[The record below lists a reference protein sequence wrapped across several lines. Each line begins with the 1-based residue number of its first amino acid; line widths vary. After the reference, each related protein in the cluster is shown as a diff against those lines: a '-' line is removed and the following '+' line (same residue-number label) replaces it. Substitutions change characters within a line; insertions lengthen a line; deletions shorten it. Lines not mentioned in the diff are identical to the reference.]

1 MSSMPSKDEF
11 FAAMEFVIY
20 GLSPNRKT
28 FAQAIK
34 DEMEKRG
41 QKIFA
46 IDRSG
51 KSGFADLKSIPTK
64 VDRAI
69 VALSPKNTSSVIDEL
84 VQAKIDKVFLQQGS
98 YNKEVL
104 AQLKDRGLQVHTGC
118 ALMYMSNPIFL
129 HRFHRF
135 FHEFFGGAK

>member
-1 MSSMPSKDEF
+1 MPSKDEF
-11 FAAMEFVIY
+11 FAAKEFVMY

-28 FAQAIK
+28 FAHAIK
-34 DEMEKRG
+34 EEMEKRG

-51 KSGFADLKSIPTK
+51 KSGFADIHSLPQK

-69 VALSPKNTSSVIDEL
+69 VALSPKNTASVINEL
-84 VQAKIDKVFLQQGS
+84 VDAKIGKVFLQQGS

-104 AQLKDRGLQVHTGC
+104 AEFKDRGFQVHTGC
-118 ALMYMSNPIFL
+118 AMMYMTNAIFV

-135 FHEFFGGAK
+135 LYELFGGSK

>member
-1 MSSMPSKDEF
+1 MPSKDEF
-11 FAAMEFVIY
+11 FAASEFVIY

-28 FAQAIK
+28 FAFAIK

-51 KSGFADLKSIPTK
+51 KSGFIDIKSLPTK

-69 VALSPKNTSSVIDEL
+69 VALSPKNTASVINEL
-84 VQAKIDKVFLQQGS
+84 ADAKIEKVFLQQGS

-104 AQLKDRGLQVHTGC
+104 AEFRDRGFQVYTGC
-118 ALMYMSNPIFL
+118 AMMYMTNPMFM

-135 FHEFFGGAK
+135 LYEIFGGSK

>member
-1 MSSMPSKDEF
+1 MPSKDEF
-11 FAAMEFVIY
+11 FSANEFVMY

-28 FAQAIK
+28 FAHAIK

-51 KSGFADLKSIPTK
+51 KSGFVDINSLPTK

-69 VALSPKNTSSVIDEL
+69 VALGPKNTASIINEL
-84 VQAKIDKVFLQQGS
+84 ADAKIDKVFFQQGS

-104 AQLKDRGLQVHTGC
+104 AEFKDRGFQVHTGC
-118 ALMYMSNPIFL
+118 AMMYMTDAVFM

-135 FHEFFGGAK
+135 LYEFFGGSK

>member
-1 MSSMPSKDEF
+1 MPSKDEF
-11 FAAMEFVIY
+11 FSANEFVMY

-28 FAQAIK
+28 FAHAIK

-51 KSGFADLKSIPTK
+51 KSGFADLNSLPQK

-69 VALSPKNTSSVIDEL
+69 VALSPKNTALVINDLAE
-84 VQAKIDKVFLQQGS
+84 AKIDKVFLQQGS
-98 YNKEVL
+98 YDKEVL
-104 AQLKDRGLQVHTGC
+104 AEFKDCGIQVHTGC
-118 ALMYMSNPIFL
+118 AMMYMTNPLFM

-135 FHEFFGGAK
+135 LYELFGGSK

>member
-11 FAAMEFVIY
+11 FQAEGFVIY

-28 FAQAIK
+28 FAHSIK
-34 DEMEKRG
+34 DELAKRG
-41 QKIFA
+41 KSIYP

-51 KSGFADLKSIPTK
+51 QTGFADLKSIGSK
-64 VDRAI
+64 ADRAI
-69 VALSPKNTSSVIDEL
+69 IAMSPKNTASVVNEL
-84 VQAKIDKVFLQQGS
+84 TAAKIDKVFLQQGS

-104 AQLKDRGLQVHTGC
+104 AKFKDSGFQVYTGC
-118 ALMYMSNPIFL
+118 AMMYMTNAVFI

-135 FHEFFGGAK
+135 LYELFGGSK